1 MSKGSGFAHPRVER
15 LDALTSLRFFAAL
28 YVLAFHYR
36 TLFLGDASS
45 AGFLSLGYSGVT
57 FFFLLSGFILAYNY
71 KSVDFSAG
79 PAVRDYLLAR
89 VARIYPVFLVSLL
102 VSLPFFVKA
111 VLQSHAPHHDL
122 LAAAATVLTPLGL
135 HAWVPGAACAL
146 NCPSWSIST
155 EFFFYAMFPLVFV
168 RVLRRPIAWC
178 AATAVGLLTTWA
190 LFGLVWSVYGHGYSL
205 TGAEAHNDNTTNLI
219 SQVVMYFPPGRLPD
233 FIFGI
238 LLFVFW
244 SRGGQRNYTV
254 PLVVAFGLLGSLLLA
269 VQSIISDVV
278 LHNGLTA
285 IVWAPLILAGASM
298 RTGPLSLPPL
308 VFLGRISFS
317 LYLFHIPVALTV
329 LALNK
334 YWLVGLLSAFP
345 LLAAFGTTLLAIGV
359 AAIVYA
365 AIEEPGRRFIVRCWR
380 DRHARAAVSGTNRSL
395 KTSG

>member
-15 LDALTSLRFFAAL
+15 LDALTSLRFLAAL

-71 KSVDFSAG
+71 KSVEFSAG

-89 VARIYPVFLVSLL
+89 VARIYPVFLVSLV
-102 VSLPFFVKA
+102 VSLPFFIKA

-122 LAAAATVLTPLGL
+122 LAAAATILTPLGL

-168 RVLRRPIAWC
+168 RVLRRPIVWC
-178 AATAVGLLTTWA
+178 AATVTGLVATWA
-190 LFGLVWSVYGHGYSL
+190 LFGLVWSVYGHGYAL

-219 SQVVMYFPPGRLPD
+219 SQFVMYFPPGRLPD

-244 SRGGQRNYTV
+244 SRGGRTHPLALMTV
-254 PLVVAFGLLGSLLLA
+254 FVLLGSLLLA
-269 VQSIISDVV
+269 VQSVIPDVV

-298 RTGPLSLPPL
+298 RTGPLNLPPL

-334 YWLVGLLSAFP
+334 YWLGGLLSASP
-345 LLAAFGTTLLAIGV
+345 LLAAFGTTLLAIGI

-365 AIEEPGRRFIVRCWR
+365 TIEEPGRRFIVRYWR
-380 DRHARAAVSGTNRSL
+380 EHHARAAVSPTSRSL